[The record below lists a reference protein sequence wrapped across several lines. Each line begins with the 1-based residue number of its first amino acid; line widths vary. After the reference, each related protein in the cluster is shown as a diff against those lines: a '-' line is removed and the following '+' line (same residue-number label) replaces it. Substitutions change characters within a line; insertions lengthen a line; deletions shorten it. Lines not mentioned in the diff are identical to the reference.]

1 MTSTL
6 SYDEMLALIAE
17 RSAALRSSAAGALDA
32 RIPGCPDWTGRDL
45 VAHLGEVQRS
55 WAATVAAGPADKP
68 VEDVKDAEPSGDL
81 LDWSERSTE
90 TLLAALRAAGPDRG
104 VWSWW
109 GEPAVAGA
117 VARHQVQ
124 EAMVHAWDADEAA
137 GRAGALPQRAA
148 LDGVDE
154 FLSTGLSAGVVW
166 DMTWTHPPASVAV
179 VATDG
184 PGGGWRAVMSAD
196 GFRLEPG
203 DGTGDAVLRGTASD
217 LVLAFYRRRGVDSLD
232 VTGDREL
239 AARFLGWFSTD

>member
-6 SYDEMLALIAE
+6 SYDAMLELIAD

-55 WAATVAAGPADKP
+55 WAAIVAAGPADRP
-68 VEDVKDAEPSGDL
+68 PAEVKEAEPTGDL

-90 TLLAALRAAGPDRG
+90 TLLSALRAAGPDRG
-104 VWSWW
+104 VWTWW
-109 GEPAVAGA
+109 GEPATAGA

-124 EAMVHAWDADEAA
+124 EAMVHAWDADDAV
-137 GRAGALPQRAA
+137 GRAGPLPQAAA

-154 FLSTGLSAGVVW
+154 FLATGLPAGGSWEHPAAAVGVV
-166 DMTWTHPPASVAV
+166 AV
-179 VATDG
+179 DGDG
-184 PGGGWRAVMSAD
+184 PGWRVVLSAD
-196 GFRLEPG
+196 GRRLERG

-217 LVLAFYRRRGVDSLD
+217 LVLAFYRRRGIGSLE
-232 VTGDREL
+232 VGGDRAL
-239 AARFLGWFSTD
+239 AERFLGWFPTD